1 MNNVTSQLN
10 EFDYNKFFHNIKS
23 IRETTAELFERDN
36 VLNHHL
42 ITISINNNKIYDEII
57 IFSILLKSRLNQKL
71 LTGIFKNIDEINH
84 TMTDN
89 RLGDQLSEKLLEEKT
104 FIEQLFKDELTESIE
119 IIEKHINF
127 INDKKQILINNGINS
142 EIDKLIKNKEEISNE
157 INKKIDKKKLFIK
170 EIKEQLDIM
179 TKSENIIY
187 NKNIIDSFSSHLPS
201 KQTISKLQL
210 ASSEKDILSVFIDLL
225 KQFFTHLE
233 KGFTYQ
239 KLVETRHNLID
250 NYLIQIKNLTKLEQK
265 KRAILFTLS
274 RYYAVMEINQY
285 IHELNQQL
293 SLLEQY
299 WLMLI
304 DQLMQLKSN
313 LTEAKTV
320 LSPHLAFLDNFSHQY
335 K

>member
-10 EFDYNKFFHNIKS
+10 EFNYNKFFHSIKS

-84 TMTDN
+84 TITDN

-119 IIEKHINF
+119 IIEKHIDF

-170 EIKEQLDIM
+170 EIREQLDIM

-187 NKNIIDSFSSHLPS
+187 NKNIIDSFASHLPS

-250 NYLIQIKNLTKLEQK
+250 NYLIQIKNLTKLEQT

-285 IHELNQQL
+285 IHELKQQL

>member
-1 MNNVTSQLN
+1 
-10 EFDYNKFFHNIKS
+10 
-23 IRETTAELFERDN
+23 
-36 VLNHHL
+36 
-42 ITISINNNKIYDEII
+42 
-57 IFSILLKSRLNQKL
+57 
-71 LTGIFKNIDEINH
+71 
-84 TMTDN
+84 
-89 RLGDQLSEKLLEEKT
+89 
-104 FIEQLFKDELTESIE
+104 
-119 IIEKHINF
+119 
-127 INDKKQILINNGINS
+127 
-142 EIDKLIKNKEEISNE
+142 
-157 INKKIDKKKLFIK
+157 
-170 EIKEQLDIM
+170 
-179 TKSENIIY
+179 IIY

-265 KRAILFTLS
+265 KRAHLFTLS

>member
-10 EFDYNKFFHNIKS
+10 EFNYNKFFHSIKS

-89 RLGDQLSEKLLEEKT
+89 RLGDQLSEKLLEEKN

-170 EIKEQLDIM
+170 EIREQLDIM

-187 NKNIIDSFSSHLPS
+187 NKNIIDSFASHLPS

-265 KRAILFTLS
+265 KRAHLFTLS

>member
-10 EFDYNKFFHNIKS
+10 EFNYNKFFHSIKS

-89 RLGDQLSEKLLEEKT
+89 RLGDQLSEKLLEEKN

-265 KRAILFTLS
+265 KRAHLFTLS

>member
-10 EFDYNKFFHNIKS
+10 EFNYNKFFHSIKS

-42 ITISINNNKIYDEII
+42 IIISINNNKIYDEII

-89 RLGDQLSEKLLEEKT
+89 RLGDQLSEKLLEEKN

-265 KRAILFTLS
+265 KRAHLFTLS

>member
-10 EFDYNKFFHNIKS
+10 EFNYNKFFHSIKS

-89 RLGDQLSEKLLEEKT
+89 RLGDQLSEKLLEEKN

-265 KRAILFTLS
+265 KRAHLFTFS

>member
-10 EFDYNKFFHNIKS
+10 EFNYNKFFHSIKS

-265 KRAILFTLS
+265 KRAHLFTLS

>member
-10 EFDYNKFFHNIKS
+10 EFNYNKFFHNIKS

-265 KRAILFTLS
+265 KRAHLFTLS

>member
-10 EFDYNKFFHNIKS
+10 EFNYNKFFHSIKS

-89 RLGDQLSEKLLEEKT
+89 RLGDQLSEKLLEEKN

-170 EIKEQLDIM
+170 EIREQLDIM

-187 NKNIIDSFSSHLPS
+187 NKNIIDSFASHLPS

-285 IHELNQQL
+285 IHELKQQL

>member
-1 MNNVTSQLN
+1 MNSVTSQLQA
-10 EFDYNKFFHNIKS
+10 FDCNKFFHTIKS
-23 IRETTAELFERDN
+23 IRKITSELFEYDN
-36 VLNHHL
+36 ILNHNL

-71 LTGIFKNIDEINH
+71 LTGIFKNINEINH
-84 TMTDN
+84 AMADRELTQ
-89 RLGDQLSEKLLEEKT
+89 QLSEKLLQEKI

-119 IIEKHINF
+119 IIEKHMSF
-127 INDKKQILINNGINS
+127 INDKKQILTTTTIIS
-142 EIDKLIKNKEEISNE
+142 EIDKLIRNKEEISIE
-157 INKKIDKKKLFIK
+157 INEKIAKQKLSIN
-170 EIKEQLDIM
+170 EIKEQLDII
-179 TKSENIIY
+179 TKSEDIIY
-187 NKNIIDSFSSHLPS
+187 NKNILDFFTSHLPS

-265 KRAILFTLS
+265 KRAHLFTLS

>member
-10 EFDYNKFFHNIKS
+10 EFNYNKFFHSIKS

-170 EIKEQLDIM
+170 EIREQLDIM

-187 NKNIIDSFSSHLPS
+187 NKNIIDSFASHLPS

-265 KRAILFTLS
+265 KRAHLFTLS